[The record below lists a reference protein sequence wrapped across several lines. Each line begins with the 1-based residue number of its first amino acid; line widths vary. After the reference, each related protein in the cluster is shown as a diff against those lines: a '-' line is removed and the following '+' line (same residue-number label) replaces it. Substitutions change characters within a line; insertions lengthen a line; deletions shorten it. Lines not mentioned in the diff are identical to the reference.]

1 MGELVNS
8 SIRQFSYS
16 HILTFIGQE
25 SDAVMERLS
34 YLIRRL
40 LLVVPTFIGITVVC
54 FALTRFLPGGPV
66 EMRLMRMKGLG
77 NAAAEGGGGTVAGR
91 NQVTEEYKKQL
102 ESQFGFDKPIARQY
116 WDWLVVNRMGMDIPS
131 YDYPDRTAWQLIR
144 SRIPVS
150 LWFGFVSFVLT
161 YLICIPLGIAKALRH
176 RKPFDAVSSVVIFMA
191 YAVPSFALAMVLK
204 MTLCGTV
211 EGFFDIFPLGG
222 LASDFDLE
230 PSALRAFADRAWH
243 MALPVACY
251 VAGSFAMLT
260 LLMKNSLLDQIS
272 SDYVRT
278 VIAKGATRRRAV
290 WGHAFRNALIPIAT
304 GLGPMIG
311 LLFAGS
317 IIIENIFEI
326 PGMGRLSWDALIGR
340 DYAVFLALLALT
352 ASFQLVGNLVSDLL
366 YVVIDPRIDFSGRR

>member
-1 MGELVNS
+1 
-8 SIRQFSYS
+8 
-16 HILTFIGQE
+16 
-25 SDAVMERLS
+25 MERVA

-40 LLVVPTFIGITVVC
+40 LLVIPTFVGITIVC

-66 EMRLMRMKGLG
+66 EMRLMRMKGLSAQG
-77 NAAAEGGGGTVAGR
+77 AAGAPSATQGR
-91 NQVTEEYKKQL
+91 NQVTEEYRRQL
-102 ESQFGFDKPIARQY
+102 ESQFGFDKPVARQY
-116 WDWLVVNRMGMDIPS
+116 WDWLVVNRMGMRIPS
-131 YDYPDRTAWQLIR
+131 YDYPDRTAWELIR

-150 LWFGFVSFVLT
+150 LWFGLASFVLT

-204 MTLCGTV
+204 MTFCGTV
-211 EGFFDIFPLGG
+211 EGLFDIFPLGG

-260 LLMKNSLLDQIS
+260 ILMKNSLLDQIS

-278 VIAKGATRRRAV
+278 VIAKGASRRRAI

-326 PGMGRLSWDALIGR
+326 PGMGRLSWDALVGR

-352 ASFQLVGNLVSDLL
+352 ASFQLVGNLVSDML
-366 YVVIDPRIDFSGRR
+366 YMIIDPRVDFGKKE